1 MEKIM
6 NAKCRSKTKAGK
18 PCKATP
24 VAAGLCAFHSDP
36 SRAAQLGRIGGKRN
50 RHLSPDD
57 EIEQIPAPRT
67 AEDVK
72 TLLAETMVRVR
83 ARRVEPKVASVM
95 AYLGTAF
102 LNALESA
109 ELERRVA
116 ELEIRISKTSGQ

>member
-1 MEKIM
+1 MK
-6 NAKCRSKTKAGK
+6 
-18 PCKATP
+18 
-24 VAAGLCAFHSDP
+24 
-36 SRAAQLGRIGGKRN
+36 N